1 MINPNLVYNS
11 SNGGACLPGIRSF
24 VTSLRQIRQQH
35 GIPGNDTAEKREDR
49 EAHISVKSLIANLF
63 LCSAINVVKL
73 FL

>member
-24 VTSLRQIRQQH
+24 VTSLRQIRLQH

-49 EAHISVKSLIANLF
+49 EPHISVKSLIF
-63 LCSAINVVKL
+63 FFFFCSAINVVKP

>member
-24 VTSLRQIRQQH
+24 VTSLRQIRLQH

-49 EAHISVKSLIANLF
+49 EVHISVKSLIANLF